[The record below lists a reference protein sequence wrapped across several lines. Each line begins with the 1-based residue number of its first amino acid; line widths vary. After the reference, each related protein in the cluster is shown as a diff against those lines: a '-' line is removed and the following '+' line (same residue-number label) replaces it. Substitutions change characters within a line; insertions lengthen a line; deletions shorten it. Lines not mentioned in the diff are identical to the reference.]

1 MEKIRNYEATFI
13 SKSDLEN
20 EEQEALQEKYKKIV
34 TENGGEINDVNVWGS
49 KNLAY
54 EIRDYRKGFY
64 TILDFNSKPDVVK
77 EMDRKFKIDDDI
89 LRHLIIRVQE

>member
-13 SKSDLEN
+13 SKTDLED
-20 EEQEALQEKYKKIV
+20 EEQEALQAKYKNIV
-34 TENGGEINDVNVWGS
+34 TENGGEINNINVWGN

-54 EIRDYRKGFY
+54 EIRDCKKGFY
-64 TILDFNSKPDVVK
+64 TIMDFNSKPDVVK
-77 EMDRKFKIDDDI
+77 EMDRKFKIDDDV